1 MTAQL
6 TLDECLARATDPD
19 TSHDAAAMQTPQR
32 RERGQWLALQ
42 HLATLGPLT
51 DFELAALTGWQQT
64 SIGRR
69 RGELVSAGLVE
80 RTEDR
85 RSTPSGATAAVWRVT
100 PAGLEAHRRG
110 RL

>member
-19 TSHDAAAMQTPQR
+19 TSHAAAAMQTPDR
-32 RERGQWLALQ
+32 RAKGQWLALQ
-42 HLATLGPLT
+42 HLAMHGPLT
-51 DFELAALTGWQQT
+51 DFELAERTGWQQT

-80 RTEDR
+80 RTEER
-85 RSTPSGATAAVWRVT
+85 RSTPSGATAAVWRT
-100 PAGLEAHRRG
+100 TEAGLEAHRRG
-110 RL
+110 RI

>member
-19 TSHDAAAMQTPQR
+19 TSHDAAAMQTPER
-32 RERGQWLALQ
+32 RARGQWLALH
-42 HLATLGPLT
+42 HLAMNGPLT

-69 RGELVSAGLVE
+69 RKELVDAGLAE
-80 RTEDR
+80 RAEGR
-85 RSTPSGATAAVWRVT
+85 RPTPSGATAAVWRIT
-100 PAGLEAHRRG
+100 EAGLASHRRG
-110 RL
+110 RI